1 MRKAVWSTLLVLVS
15 VWVCAGFAEALA
27 QGQAQAPLVHVN
39 GAIDKLKRGKSL
51 AGAIMY
57 DFSLYAA
64 RRFAESDLDFVILD
78 MEHQAIDFERMQ
90 AFFLG
95 MTNKAEIA
103 KQGHLQQRVPPI
115 VRIPTYGRDQ
125 NEFLTKQVLDMGA
138 MGIMFPAIE
147 TREQAL
153 HAVQLARYP
162 QPRES
167 RLQEPRGLRGN
178 GQLPGLWFWG
188 VSAAEYARRADPWPI
203 NPQGD
208 LLLFLQVETIEGV
221 RNINDILSVPGIG
234 VLFIGPNDLSYSL
247 GVPQG
252 HADHEAAVQ
261 TVLKACLQRNVPCA
275 ITVTPD
281 NVVAR
286 LKQGFRVVS
295 LPSGGIEYPMEDALR
310 RARTVTG
317 PSDK

>member
-1 MRKAVWSTLLVLVS
+1 MPIKAVCSVLLVLLTL
-15 VWVCAGFAEALA
+15 WAGADFVRA
-27 QGQAQAPLVHVN
+27 QAQAPFAHAN
-39 GAIDKLKRGKSL
+39 GAIDKLKQGKSL

-78 MEHQAIDFERMQ
+78 MEHQALDFERMQ

-95 MTNKAEIA
+95 LTNKAEIA
-103 KQGHLQQRVPPI
+103 RQGHVQQRVAPI

-125 NEFLTKQVLDMGA
+125 NEFITKQVLDMGA

-162 QPRES
+162 QARNS
-167 RLQEPRGLRGN
+167 QIQEPRGLRGN
-178 GQLPGLWFWG
+178 GQLPGAWFWG
-188 VSAAEYARRADPWPI
+188 LSAADYARRADPWPLSP
-203 NPQGD
+203 NGD
-208 LLLFLQVETIEGV
+208 LLLFLQIETVEGV
-221 RNINDILSVPGIG
+221 RNANEILSVPGIG
-234 VLFIGPNDLSYSL
+234 ILFIGPNDLSYSL

-252 HADHEAAVQ
+252 HPDHEAAVQ
-261 TVLKACLQRNVPCA
+261 TVLKACLARNVPCA
-275 ITVTPD
+275 ITVTAD

-295 LPSGGIEYPMEDALR
+295 LPSGGIEWPMEETLR

-317 PSDK
+317 PSK

>member
-1 MRKAVWSTLLVLVS
+1 MQRRTLSSVFYAVVVASMYVDLVS
-15 VWVCAGFAEALA
+15 A
-27 QGQAQAPLVHVN
+27 QPQPQAPFAHVN
-39 GAIDKLKRGKSL
+39 GAIDKLKAGKSL

-64 RRFAESDLDFVILD
+64 RRFAESDLDFIILD
-78 MEHQAIDFERMQ
+78 MEHQALDFERMQ

-95 MTNKAEIA
+95 LTNKAEIA
-103 KQGHLQQRVPPI
+103 RQGHVQQRVAPI

-125 NEFLTKQVLDMGA
+125 NEFITKQVLDMGA

-162 QPRES
+162 QTRGS
-167 RLQEPRGLRGN
+167 AHLEPRGLRGN
-178 GQLPGLWFWG
+178 GQLPGAWFWG
-188 VSAAEYARRADPWPI
+188 LSAADYARRADPWPL

-208 LLLFLQVETIEGV
+208 LLLFLQVETVEGV
-221 RNINDILSVPGIG
+221 RNVNEIVSVPGIG
-234 VLFIGPNDLSYSL
+234 VLFVGPNDLSYSL

-261 TVLKACLQRNVPCA
+261 TVLKACIARNVPCA

-281 NVVAR
+281 NVVTR

-295 LPSGGIEYPMEDALR
+295 LPSGGIEWPMEEALR
-310 RARTVTG
+310 RARTVI
-317 PSDK
+317 K

>member
-1 MRKAVWSTLLVLVS
+1 MPKKSIYFILLAVLMFRVAADLVG
-15 VWVCAGFAEALA
+15 A
-27 QGQAQAPLVHVN
+27 QAQAPFVHVN

-78 MEHQAIDFERMQ
+78 MEHQAVDFERMQ

-95 MTNKAEIA
+95 LTNKAEIA
-103 KQGHLQQRVPPI
+103 RQGHVQQRVTPI

-125 NEFLTKQVLDMGA
+125 NEFITKQTLDMGA

-162 QPRES
+162 QTRES

-178 GQLPGLWFWG
+178 GQLPGAWFWG
-188 VSAAEYARRADPWPI
+188 LSAADYARRADAWPL

-208 LLLFLQVETIEGV
+208 LLLFLQIETAEGV
-221 RNINDILSVPGIG
+221 KNANEILSVPGIG
-234 VLFIGPNDLSYSL
+234 VLFVGPNDLSYSL

-252 HADHEAAVQ
+252 HPDHEAAVQ
-261 TVLKACLQRNVPCA
+261 TVLKACIARNVPCA
-275 ITVTPD
+275 ITVTAD

-286 LKQGFRVVS
+286 LKQGFRVAS
-295 LPSGGIEYPMEDALR
+295 LPSGGIEWPMEETLR

-317 PSDK
+317 PSGK